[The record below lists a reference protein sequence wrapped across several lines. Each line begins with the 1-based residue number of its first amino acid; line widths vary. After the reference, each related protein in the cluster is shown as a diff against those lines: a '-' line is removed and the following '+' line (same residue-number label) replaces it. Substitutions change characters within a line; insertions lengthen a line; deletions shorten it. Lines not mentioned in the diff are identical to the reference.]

1 MPVEYLG
8 VPGAACNLEQSAGS
22 WRLSKS
28 KLTTFQHCARRL
40 WLQVHRREVGVV
52 DRRTE
57 LLFDTGHRVGEV
69 ARFQVPNGI
78 LIDPDPRHLVE
89 ALVETSEA
97 LQRRRPLFEPAFMR
111 NGIVARIDILEPQ
124 PTDSWKLVEV
134 KNSGA
139 VRPYQLRDIASQA
152 WVLAGNGVKL
162 SSLTIRLPRQVFRP
176 GRRGPMSP
184 GFIDF
189 DVTTTAGPLMQE
201 VPEIAALARRTLD
214 GAEPERPVGPH
225 CTHPFRCE
233 FITYCSQRQEQARG
247 SKERQI

>member
-1 MPVEYLG
+1 MAG
-8 VPGAACNLEQSAGS
+8 TTCNLDQSAGP

-40 WLQVHRREVGVV
+40 WLQVHRRQVATA

-57 LLFDTGHRVGEV
+57 LLFDAGHRVGEL

-78 LIDPDPRHLVE
+78 LIDPDPQHLVAALAATTE
-89 ALVETSEA
+89 AV
-97 LQRRRPLFEPAFMR
+97 QRRRPLFEPAFIR
-111 NGIVARIDILEPQ
+111 DGIVVRVDILEPQ
-124 PTDSWKLVEV
+124 PEGSWNLVEV

-139 VRPYQLRDIASQA
+139 VRPYQVRDVASQA

-162 SSLTIRLPRQVFRP
+162 SSLSIRLPRQVFRP
-176 GRRGPMSP
+176 GRRAPLTP

-189 DVTTTAGPLMQE
+189 DVTATAGPLMQE

-214 GAEPERPVGPH
+214 GPEPDRAVGSH
-225 CTHPFRCE
+225 CTRPFRCE
-233 FITYCSQRQEQARG
+233 FREHCSRVSLADHEPPD
-247 SKERQI
+247 